1 MTPLTDAEIDAIKAR
16 AHKRFDWTILRLVAD
31 LRAARAELDR
41 IKSHNGECGTCD
53 GWHQCCNAL
62 GTAEAQAARD
72 QHAAME
78 EMARAD
84 AAEARLA
91 AVLALCESRKTA
103 INRLGEPDPLSSLVR
118 VSRVRAAALGEVDR

>member
-1 MTPLTDAEIDAIKAR
+1 MSEPLSDAELDRVQAE

-62 GTAEAQAARD
+62 GTAEAK
-72 QHAAME
+72 
-78 EMARAD
+78 
-84 AAEARLA
+84 LA
-91 AVLALCESRKTA
+91 AVLELCRGATTEHDG
-103 INRLGEPDPLSSLVR
+103 LGCTEWCWGEHCEHV
-118 VSRVRAAALGEVDR
+118 VTTIRAAALGEAE